1 MSSYN
6 NDVII
11 ISHTNEYDDS
21 QSDMLPETG
30 DWIGHQT
37 TMSSNNVPGSY
48 VTNVTVSSMCLCC
61 TGQQARRCSV
71 NIDLQLAAELGNTL
85 LEKNKDLEA
94 TIKQQQN
101 LIDDQ
106 IQEIEFLTKQT
117 AALKEVNESR
127 VRIYEQIEISLSE
140 LEDDHSRLSEES
152 ASEKIKIKSLS
163 FTVQALEN
171 RCAEL
176 QKHLEEAESLISYRK
191 EKRKSFLI
199 QNADDNIS
207 PETEKVERK
216 TSVCIQ
222 DLFAGVGVLHLE
234 NQKQSEN
241 KNLCL
246 SEPRSCDSESDKKPR
261 KISFV
266 TTVQESHLHLHLEI
280 SRLNEQLSVG
290 REKIRELEDQIE
302 CLLTAQQIIWKHQ
315 KNLSESNN
323 NLIESENNNLMCMSC
338 SKYHSSSNILTNFM
352 EEVQHLSS
360 GFLSSRM
367 RQDRVWIDQ
376 LLLICVLSTVLL
388 GLLAAFIELLF

>member
-1 MSSYN
+1 MNFDKSQEDLDEDLHHQGDEGE
-6 NDVII
+6 DVGFYSMEYSDYKVEFEC
-11 ISHTNEYDDS
+11 ISKQE
-21 QSDMLPETG
+21 
-30 DWIGHQT
+30 
-37 TMSSNNVPGSY
+37 
-48 VTNVTVSSMCLCC
+48 
-61 TGQQARRCSV
+61 
-71 NIDLQLAAELGNTL
+71 DLQLAAELGNTL

-266 TTVQESHLHLHLEI
+266 TTVQESHLHLEI